1 MRRIT
6 GFAMLVAVTAVV
18 AGCGSSSSSSSTAV
32 SSSAAGGG
40 TSSSASASSSSA
52 SSASPSFASA
62 QNCQQL
68 AGVGQKFAQAMAAST
83 AGGKFDLQTAAQAY
97 QQLAAAAPSEI
108 QPDLQTLSAAFT
120 NFADSLS
127 KVNYTLGQVPTAAQL
142 GALQSAG
149 QAFTS
154 AKVRAAEQHI
164 TSWAKANCS
173 A

>member
-6 GFAMLVAVTAVV
+6 GLAALVAVAMAV
-18 AGCGSSSSSSSTAV
+18 AGCGSSSSSSSTAA
-32 SSSAAGGG
+32 SSSAAAGG
-40 TSSSASASSSSA
+40 SSSSA
-52 SSASPSFASA
+52 SSSASPSFTSA

-83 AGGKFDLQTAAQAY
+83 AGGKFNLQTAAQAY
-97 QQLAAAAPSEI
+97 QALAAAAPSEI
-108 QPDLQTLSAAFT
+108 QPDLQTLSTAFT
-120 NFADSLS
+120 DFAAALS

-149 QAFTS
+149 QVFTS
-154 AKVRAAEQHI
+154 AKVRTAEQNI
-164 TSWAKANCS
+164 SSWAKANCN

>member
-1 MRRIT
+1 
-6 GFAMLVAVTAVV
+6 MLVAVTAVV
-18 AGCGSSSSSSSTAV
+18 AGCGGSSSSSSTAA
-32 SSSAAGGG
+32 SSSVAGGG
-40 TSSSASASSSSA
+40 ASSSTSASSA

-83 AGGKFDLQTAAQAY
+83 AGGKFDLQTASQAY